1 MNNKYNPDGT
11 QIVPVIQPKVFPPY
25 PDPLPNERIVK
36 RRLTTF
42 QNQILSFEHEDDF
55 IVFILN
61 LENLFHKTFLHI
73 HYDQNEYLSDILEY
87 QKYVAR
93 CQFDTFDL
101 SGYWYVMIDNG
112 WDRHGNYE
120 STVIIKLDNASAK
133 DGREITDKAIQFE
146 LERQE
151 HGAYLDEYNKKDA
164 RPSEVPNGKE
174 ITERYMFLIEQVS
187 KLGIN

>member
-1 MNNKYNPDGT
+1 MNEKPEVENQLAT
-11 QIVPVIQPKVFPPY
+11 LWTPPY
-25 PDPLPNERIVK
+25 PDPLPIERIVK

-42 QNQILSFEHEDDF
+42 QNQILNFETEDDF
-55 IVFILN
+55 IAFILN
-61 LENLFHKTFLHI
+61 LEILFHKNFLHI
-73 HYDQNEYLSDILEY
+73 DYSENMYLPLLEY

-93 CQFDTFDL
+93 VQFNTSDI

-120 STVIIKLDNASAK
+120 STMIVKLDTVGAK
-133 DGREITDKAIQFE
+133 DGRKITDKAIEYE
-146 LERQE
+146 LERQK
-151 HGAYLDEYNKKDA
+151 HGAYLDKYAKMDS

-187 KLGIN
+187 NLGIN